1 MRNLIKFYYDN
12 KLKILTIVGTIIFVI
27 VILQIA
33 NQFAKRNNEKDYNE
47 LIMNTVTDQTS
58 SNTNLSNTNTS
69 VTGDRSA
76 VTGEILQEEEISV
89 AKNIIEQFVSY
100 CNNNEIEKAYNL
112 LSKDC
117 KSEVY
122 KSLEVFQTLYY
133 KENFGGNTNKT
144 ATIENWFGNTYTV
157 YISTDIMATGKIEDT
172 KKRDYYTLVDEGGT
186 IKLNINSFIKKEN
199 INSEQTENN
208 ITYKV
213 ISKNVYMDY
222 EEYIVQIQ
230 NGSTNP
236 ILLDSMQST
245 KTIYLESEDSV
256 KYYCYTNEI
265 VSEFLKVNKGAST
278 QLKLRFMRSY
288 SSSQKNVSLVFSDI
302 IMNYTGSKDKTIK
315 REMVRIDI

>member
-12 KLKILTIVGTIIFVI
+12 KQKILITIGAIVFII
-27 VILQIA
+27 VIIQIA
-33 NQFAKRNNEKDYNE
+33 NQFAKRNNEEGYNE
-47 LIMNTVTDQTS
+47 LVSNTIENQVKSNTKS
-58 SNTNLSNTNTS
+58 SNANTS
-69 VTGDRSA
+69 VTGERSA
-76 VTGEILQEEEISV
+76 VTGEVLQDEEISV
-89 AKNIIEQFVSY
+89 AQNVIEQFISY
-100 CNNNEIEKAYNL
+100 CNNNEVEKAYNL

-122 KSLEVFQTLYY
+122 KSLEVFETLYY
-133 KENFGGNTNKT
+133 KENFGGNINKT

-157 YISTDIMATGKIEDT
+157 YISTDIMATGKIQDT
-172 KKRDYYTLVDEGGT
+172 KKRDYYTLVEEDGT

-199 INSEQTENN
+199 INREQTENN

-222 EEYIVQIQ
+222 EEYVVQVQ
-230 NGSTNP
+230 NGSDNQ

-245 KTIYLESEDSV
+245 KTIYLENEDSV

-288 SSSQKNVSLVFSDI
+288 SSSQKNVTLIFSDI
-302 IMNYTGSKDKTIK
+302 IRNYTGSKDKNIN
-315 REMVRIDI
+315 REIVKINI